1 MLAFFIIWHQIK
13 IELTTQLKKAK
24 ELIDWQKW
32 NLVADSQVLIL
43 KQPPSP
49 QKKETCEKGGLK
61 LIRTTT
67 ITISHGTNIMRPP
80 AIFIQEPFQDM
91 HSMTAMPTGLTNNDG
106 VVKRVYKCN
115 NKQKK

>member
-1 MLAFFIIWHQIK
+1 
-13 IELTTQLKKAK
+13 
-24 ELIDWQKW
+24 
-32 NLVADSQVLIL
+32 
-43 KQPPSP
+43 
-49 QKKETCEKGGLK
+49 
-61 LIRTTT
+61 
-67 ITISHGTNIMRPP
+67 MRPP